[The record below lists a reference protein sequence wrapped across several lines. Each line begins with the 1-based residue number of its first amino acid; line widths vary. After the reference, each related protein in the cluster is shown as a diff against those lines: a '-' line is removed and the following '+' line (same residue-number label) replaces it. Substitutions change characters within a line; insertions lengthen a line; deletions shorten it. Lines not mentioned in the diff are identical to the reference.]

1 MEDIIGGCC
10 FGDREATPPHS
21 IQARALVCWVS
32 RFFLP
37 GLPPTSS
44 DASSAIPTIRRLCFP
59 LTVPR
64 QRMRPPVPF
73 LSFLRFL
80 HLFFSVLHNL
90 CTVNKKR
97 KKKGSTSHRRRAG
110 EGISNPVPRQRRA
123 PYASQFASSLVVCGS
138 KGAPQQKRVHFLNR
152 SAAGRRRK
160 AQKPTGL
167 DLAGLR
173 HRAPP
178 SV

>member
-10 FGDREATPPHS
+10 FGDREATPPYS

-44 DASSAIPTIRRLCFP
+44 DASSAIPTIRRLYFP
-59 LTVPR
+59 LTVLW

-97 KKKGSTSHRRRAG
+97 KLKTATERKHFTSEKSGRGS
-110 EGISNPVPRQRRA
+110 
-123 PYASQFASSLVVCGS
+123 L
-138 KGAPQQKRVHFLNR
+138 
-152 SAAGRRRK
+152 
-160 AQKPTGL
+160 
-167 DLAGLR
+167 
-173 HRAPP
+173 
-178 SV
+178 